1 MHFTRMFAVDGTT
14 LPVVSASK
22 GLRNADFDERIIS
35 KPFRLAEAL
44 TLTATLS

>member
-1 MHFTRMFAVDGTT
+1 MFAVDGTT

-22 GLRNADFDERIIS
+22 GLRFADFEVRIIS